1 MSEKFSPQIITLAKQ
16 LYPYLKD
23 HCRGKENAITHNS
36 LIMELRRDY
45 WAYRYEFTRRQMRK
59 SFKAMLRVLGFPVIS
74 GNSGVFVATE
84 QSEIDMF
91 AATER
96 SRASES
102 FANATA
108 AEKCSPARKVD
119 TSLFDF
125 ARE

>member
-1 MSEKFSPQIITLAKQ
+1 MPEKFSPEIVSLAQ
-16 LYPYLKD
+16 LLYPLLAD
-23 HCRGKENAITHNS
+23 NCRGVENARTHDRLYFLLTQAS
-36 LIMELRRDY
+36 GI
-45 WAYRYEFTRRQMRK
+45 YRKFTRRQMRK

-102 FANATA
+102 FANASA
-108 AEKCSPARKVD
+108 AEECSPARKAD

-125 ARE
+125 ARK